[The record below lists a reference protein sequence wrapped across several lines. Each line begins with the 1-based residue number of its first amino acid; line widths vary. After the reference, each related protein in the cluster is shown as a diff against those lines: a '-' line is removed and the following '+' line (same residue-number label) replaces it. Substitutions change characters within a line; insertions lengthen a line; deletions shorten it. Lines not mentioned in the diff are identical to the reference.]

1 METFFN
7 AVLALWAII
16 AGVFKAPVAD
26 QSEGGS
32 NTTLP
37 VNFFDGDDI
46 VTSLVKAGKT
56 RRRRGDGSKTRAGN
70 ARALLARQQRN
81 AALRAAS
88 AAVAAKYGHRVA
100 EKVAKVRKSLV
111 GKAYSDVVRAIAHL
125 GGKTAKAHGSGK
137 KAVQC
142 RKNTYTRKG
151 VGGIAA
157 LSCRMPAKVQA
168 KATVR
173 TSRTIVTKEQRF
185 AARGIIIWQR
195 RAAKTNNFHAW
206 VAAQD
211 GGWVSTKGAAKA
223 AALVGNTKAAAA
235 AFIEVTGH
243 TVTEAAAV
251 RVAA

>member
-16 AGVFKAPVAD
+16 AGVFKIPAAEQP
-26 QSEGGS
+26 EGGVA
-32 NTTLP
+32 TTLLT
-37 VNFFDGDDI
+37 NFFEDDVI

-56 RRRRGDGSKTRAGN
+56 RRRGNGDKTRAGN
-70 ARALLARQQRN
+70 ARALLVRTQRN
-81 AALRAAS
+81 AARKAAS
-88 AAVAAKYGHRVA
+88 AAVATKYGHRVV
-100 EKVAKVRKSLV
+100 ELVSKVRKSLV
-111 GKAYSDVVRAIAHL
+111 GKSYNEVVRSIAHL

-142 RKNTYTRKG
+142 RKNTYARKG

-157 LSCRMPAKVQA
+157 LSCCMPAKVQA
-168 KATVR
+168 KAIVR

-185 AARGIIIWQR
+185 TARGIIIWQR
-195 RAAKTNNFHAW
+195 RAAKTTNFHAW

-223 AALVGNTKAAAA
+223 AALVVNTKAAAA
-235 AFIEVTGH
+235 AFTKVTGH